1 MPESLFG
8 VSLRPYAVLW
18 QSVTDTLAPSTTSVP
33 SYFIHSFEQPF
44 CADAHCT
51 CHARQQEVVNL
62 FVTIIEGHAQL
73 EPAAALLV
81 ENGKER
87 RA

>member
-1 MPESLFG
+1 MPEHLFG
-8 VSLRPYAVLW
+8 VSLRQHPAPQ
-18 QSVTDTLAPSTTSVP
+18 QSVTDTVAPTPSVP

-51 CHARQQEVVNL
+51 CHAQQQEVVTL
-62 FVTIIEGHAQL
+62 FVTIIEGHVQL
-73 EPAAALLV
+73 EPAVALLV
-81 ENGKER
+81 ENEKEH

>member
-1 MPESLFG
+1 MPAHPFD
-8 VSLRPYAVLW
+8 VSLRQYPLSLQRNA
-18 QSVTDTLAPSTTSVP
+18 DTVAPIPSVP
-33 SYFIHSFEQPF
+33 SYFIHLFEQPF

-51 CHARQQEVVNL
+51 CHAQQQDVVRL
-62 FVTIIEGHAQL
+62 FVTIIEGHVQL

-87 RA
+87 RP